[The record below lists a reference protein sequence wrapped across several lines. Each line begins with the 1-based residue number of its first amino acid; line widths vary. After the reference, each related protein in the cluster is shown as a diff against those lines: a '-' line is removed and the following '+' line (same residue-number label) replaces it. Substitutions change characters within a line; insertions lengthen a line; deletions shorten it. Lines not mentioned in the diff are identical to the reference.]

1 MEKCRSE
8 KIDEHINI
16 NSLVDELE
24 NVNEEINKVVLD
36 EPDNDIDKK
45 RSE

>member
-8 KIDEHINI
+8 KID
-16 NSLVDELE
+16 
-24 NVNEEINKVVLD
+24 EEINKVVLD
-36 EPDNDIDKK
+36 EPDDDIDKK